1 MNSKYTD
8 DAFVVTSTFDE
19 LRDSGYGRSE
29 RIARALSRAGAA
41 ITVTS
46 CTNAFAFFMG
56 STTQISAMSMFAV
69 WAGKIDIKN
78 PLRLK

>member
-41 ITVTS
+41 VS
-46 CTNAFAFFMG
+46 LFFVLYFVVLCDK
-56 STTQISAMSMFAV
+56 SNINILSSLIQ
-69 WAGKIDIKN
+69 
-78 PLRLK
+78 R

>member
-41 ITVTS
+41 VSLSFVLYFVVFCDKSNINIVS
-46 CTNAFAFFMG
+46 
-56 STTQISAMSMFAV
+56 SLIQ
-69 WAGKIDIKN
+69 
-78 PLRLK
+78 R